1 MNIENMTRDEQ
12 IKLYH
17 QLEKALGWY
26 GVVTICAEDVKDYM
40 TEREMTIPEDEV
52 IKNACAYVAR
62 KADIDHTF
70 EIEWAAEL
78 ATEIHQDEE
87 QT

>member
-26 GVVTICAEDVKDYM
+26 GVVTLCADDVKDHM
-40 TEREMTIPEDEV
+40 TKREMTIPEDEV
-52 IKNACAYVAR
+52 IKNACAYVSR

-70 EIEWAAEL
+70 IYEWAAEL
-78 ATEIHQDEE
+78 ATEIQQGEE
-87 QT
+87 QA

>member
-26 GVVTICAEDVKDYM
+26 GVVTLCADDVKDLM
-40 TEREMTIPEDEV
+40 TVREMTIPEDEV

-78 ATEIHQDEE
+78 ATEIHQGE
-87 QT
+87 QA

>member
-26 GVVTICAEDVKDYM
+26 GVVTLCADDVKALM
-40 TEREMTIPEDEV
+40 AVREMTIPEDEV

-78 ATEIHQDEE
+78 ATEIHQGE
-87 QT
+87 QA

>member
-26 GVVTICAEDVKDYM
+26 GVVTLCAEDVKDHM
-40 TEREMTIPEDEV
+40 TQCEMTIPEDEV
-52 IKNACAYVAR
+52 IKNACAYVSR
-62 KADIDHTF
+62 KAEIDHTF
-70 EIEWAAEL
+70 IYEWAAEL
-78 ATEIHQDEE
+78 AIEIQQDEE
-87 QT
+87 QA

>member
-26 GVVTICAEDVKDYM
+26 GIVTLCADDVKDLM
-40 TEREMTIPEDEV
+40 TVREMTIPEDEV

-78 ATEIHQDEE
+78 ATEIQQGE
-87 QT
+87 QA